1 MSPQLHIN
9 LFGSLQTSYK
19 GEPLSLKVPPKT
31 VPLLA
36 YLLLHR
42 SQAVSRQSLA
52 FALWPD
58 APEQTARTNVRR
70 HLFLLKSALPAAED
84 PAWLLQDAQTVQWN
98 PQASYWLDV
107 AEFQRLSQD
116 PAGAEEAVALYRGD
130 LLENCYDDWIFPK
143 RERLRSLHVVNLTH
157 LVDHYRARRA
167 FPQAIAFAVRL
178 LALDPLREDAVRLLI
193 TLRYESGDRAGALK
207 EYTAFWRLLREE
219 LGGDPMPETQA
230 LADAIRRDRLV
241 FAAARDGL
249 LEDASSTAA
258 RHVAAP
264 GRRAA
269 LVLPFVGR
277 EREFEQLLTWWDRAA
292 RGVGTLVM
300 IGGEAGVGKT
310 RLVEEFARRV
320 EAQGGRMLLGHALAT
335 EAAPYQPVVSAL
347 RDALPLL
354 AALDLSPL
362 WQAVVTQ
369 VLPELGSRRGSPA
382 APLPELPALDPER
395 ERMRLFEGLFHCLSG
410 LARPRP
416 LVLILEDLHWAGAST
431 VDLLAFIARRLGSHP
446 LLVVGTYRQE
456 AVAATHPLVGIRRS
470 LQRDGLWHPLALG
483 PLPQGAVQELVGRLF
498 QQEDDVVDL
507 AGRLFGASEGNP
519 LFLQE
524 LIRDLMD
531 QGSIRVEAGR
541 CQVGPLND
549 LAVSPGVQ
557 GAIAGRLQRL
567 SAPAR
572 SLAEVAAVAGPA
584 FEFDL
589 LRQAS
594 GWPEREV
601 LDCLDELLDCQ
612 LVREAGRGA
621 AFDYAFSHHLVQAAI
636 YEASPPAQRARRHRR
651 LAGLLAARA
660 APPAEVARHYD
671 LGGEPGRAAEF
682 YLQVA
687 RGALALRA
695 DDEALQTL
703 ARGLELAQDPGL
715 RLQLLCEQDDIL
727 HRRGDR
733 PRQAACLTELADL
746 ADRRAEEEW
755 RCEALRRR
763 IRYYRALGERQMEG
777 RSVLALKQRA
787 AASGDRRWQ
796 AEAWRTEAASLAL
809 LGRYAEAVAGLE
821 QAIPLYETLDDAAG
835 LMACHCQLAEITVHQ
850 SRFDE
855 AQAHLQAASTLVRA
869 QGDQTLL
876 VRALRTTSAAAFAH
890 QNYAESQDL
899 GQQLLELCREIGD
912 REGEADA
919 HSRLATVA
927 ARLFRVEEAHRH
939 YGSAAELYERIGKRQ
954 GQAAVYLNTGMLA
967 VNLGRYEAGIASF
980 RQAESLFEALADPR
994 GLAVSALNQSA
1005 AAIYQG
1011 NWAVAEK
1018 AARRACELAHDLGM
1032 AFLEAT
1038 ALGNLGEVALNRGE
1052 LLKAVDFLRRSL
1064 ALRQQTGHAPG
1075 DAATDLSLLALA
1087 LLRLGDKTAARE
1099 AAAELIALCESTPD
1113 TVPYPQQALWAAAQV
1128 HRGLGD
1134 HPHAARLLARAHD
1147 VLEERAAAIPDPE
1160 SRDAFRQIP
1169 FHRQIQQAWEED
1181 IWPDSAGK

>member
-1 MSPQLHIN
+1 MSPQLRIN
-9 LFGSLQTSYK
+9 LFGSPQIWYR
-19 GEPLSLKVPPKT
+19 GEPLPLKVPPKT
-31 VPLLA
+31 IPLWA

-42 SQAVSRQSLA
+42 FQAVSRQALA

-58 APEQTARTNVRR
+58 TPEKAARANVRR
-70 HLFLLKSALPAAED
+70 HLFLLKSALPAVED

-98 PQASYWLDV
+98 PQANYWLDV
-107 AEFQRLSQD
+107 AEFERLGQD

-130 LLENCYDDWIFPK
+130 LLENCYDDWIFPE
-143 RERLRSLHVVNLTH
+143 RERLRNLYMVNLTR

-178 LALDPLREDAVRLLI
+178 LALDPLREDALRLLI

-207 EYTAFWRLLREE
+207 EYTAFCRLLREE
-219 LGGDPMPETQA
+219 LGGEPMPETQA
-230 LADAIRRDRLV
+230 LADAIRRNRLV
-241 FAAARDGL
+241 FGAARDGQ

-258 RHVAAP
+258 RHAAAA
-264 GRRAA
+264 GRRAS

-277 EREFEQLLTWWDRAA
+277 ETELEQLLSWWDRAA

-335 EAAPYQPVVSAL
+335 EAAPYQPVASAL
-347 RDALPLL
+347 RNALPLL

-369 VLPELGSRRGSPA
+369 VLPELGTRRGSQA

-395 ERMRLFEGLFHCLSG
+395 EQMRLFEGLFHCLSG

-416 LVLILEDLHWAGAST
+416 LALILEDLHWAGAGT
-431 VDLLAFIARRLGSHP
+431 AGLLAFIARRLGSHP
-446 LLVVGTYRQE
+446 LLVIGTYRQE
-456 AVAATHPLVGIRRS
+456 AVAAAHPLAAIRRP
-470 LQRDGLWHPLALG
+470 LQRDRLWQPLALG
-483 PLPQGAVQELVGRLF
+483 RLPQEAVQELVGRLF
-498 QQEDDVVDL
+498 QQEDDVADL

-531 QGSIRVEAGR
+531 RGSIRVEAGR
-541 CQVGPLND
+541 WQLGPLDD
-549 LAVSPGVQ
+549 LAVAPGAQ

-567 SAPAR
+567 SPQAR
-572 SLAEVAAVAGPA
+572 RLAEVAAVVGPA

-589 LRQAS
+589 LHQAS
-594 GWPEREV
+594 GWSEREV
-601 LDCLDELLDCQ
+601 LDCVDELLDCQ
-612 LVREAGRGA
+612 LVREAGRGG

-636 YEASPPAQRARRHRR
+636 YEASPSAQRARRHRR

-660 APPAEVARHYD
+660 GPPAEVARHYD

-682 YLQVA
+682 YLQA
-687 RGALALRA
+687 AHGALALRA
-695 DDEALQTL
+695 DDEALQAL
-703 ARGLELAQDPGL
+703 ARGLALAQDPGL
-715 RLQLLCEQDDIL
+715 RLQLLCEQDNIL

-733 PRQAACLTELADL
+733 PRQAACLADL
-746 ADRRAEEEW
+746 AELANRRDEEEW

-763 IRYYRALGERQMEG
+763 IRYHRALGEREMEG
-777 RSVLALKQRA
+777 RWVLALKQRA
-787 AASGDRRWQ
+787 AASGDPRWQ
-796 AEAWRTEAASLAL
+796 AEAWRTEATSLAL
-809 LGRYAEAVAGLE
+809 LGRYAEAVASLE
-821 QAIPLYETLDDAAG
+821 QAIPLYETLADAAG

-855 AQAHLQAASTLVRA
+855 AQTHLQAASALA
-869 QGDQTLL
+869 QAHRDQTLL
-876 VRALRTTSAAAFAH
+876 VRALRTASGAAFAH
-890 QNYAESQDL
+890 QNYAESQAL
-899 GQQLLELCREIGD
+899 GRQLLELCREIGD

-927 ARLFRVEEAHRH
+927 ARLFRVEEAHQH
-939 YGSAAELYERIGKRQ
+939 YGRAAELYERIGKRQ
-954 GQAAVYLNTGMLA
+954 GQAAVSLNTGMLA

-1011 NWAVAEK
+1011 NWTVAEQ
-1018 AARRACELAHDLGM
+1018 AARRAYELAHGLGL

-1052 LLKAVDFLRRSL
+1052 LLEAVDALRRSL
-1064 ALRQQTGHAPG
+1064 ALRQQTGQAPG

-1087 LLRLGDKTAARE
+1087 LLRLGDKTAARQ
-1099 AAAELIALCESTPD
+1099 AADELVALCESTPD

-1134 HPHAARLLARAHD
+1134 RPRAARLLARAHG

-1169 FHRQIQQAWEED
+1169 FHRKIQQAWEED
-1181 IWPDSAGK
+1181 IWPDSPE